1 MDNSPLRVLS
11 GELRNIVYSY
21 LWPDHEEV
29 IICLCGSHHPMRSHL
44 RNPKADE
51 AWEYGD
57 SHLPRVCRQL
67 RHETLGYF
75 YNVSSFVLPVTWVLL
90 AGGQSKLE
98 AQWRLF
104 VQVFGVERI
113 RQIKHMTVLAGKIN
127 KIKMT
132 RLPGED
138 PTGSPTREYDPRKF
152 ELSSEVDLRCIFA
165 KRDIRPCLHLAARM
179 LVLVELYRREVY
191 VRSQEKHLWIDFD
204 DREATVASIRN
215 AKAFEEWGHVDD
227 RWARLWAVLVAQ
239 WYGDADPWS
248 KASRTSL
255 MLSDDESDDLQS
267 DDSELEENPE
277 MNDDA
282 QARGLGSNDDDAE
295 IVQT

>member
-1 MDNSPLRVLS
+1 M
-11 GELRNIVYSY
+11 I
-21 LWPDHEEV
+21 
-29 IICLCGSHHPMRSHL
+29 
-44 RNPKADE
+44 
-51 AWEYGD
+51 
-57 SHLPRVCRQL
+57 
-67 RHETLGYF
+67 
-75 YNVSSFVLPVTWVLL
+75 
-90 AGGQSKLE
+90 
-98 AQWRLF
+98 
-104 VQVFGVERI
+104 
-113 RQIKHMTVLAGKIN
+113 
-127 KIKMT
+127 
-132 RLPGED
+132 
-138 PTGSPTREYDPRKF
+138 
-152 ELSSEVDLRCIFA
+152 
-165 KRDIRPCLHLAARM
+165 
-179 LVLVELYRREVY
+179 
-191 VRSQEKHLWIDFD
+191 
-204 DREATVASIRN
+204 REATVASIRN